1 MHESIV
7 VFSHLRWDFVYQ
19 RPQHLLARMAKCRP
33 IIFIEEP
40 IHRETSHAEFELS
53 RPEPGVLVC
62 KPVTPSSQ
70 AGFHDDQI
78 PWIAQL
84 LQELLANEGISRYL
98 AWFYTPMAL
107 PLLRHLKPQLV
118 VYDCMDE
125 LSGFLKAPRQI
136 TQREA
141 ALLKTAHLV
150 FTGGRSLYEAK
161 KGLHPAV
168 HCFPSSVD
176 AAHFARALD
185 PSLDHPL
192 QRPLPRPRLG
202 FYGVLDERL
211 DLALVHALATTHPAW
226 QIVLV
231 GPVVKIAPETLP
243 KAPNIHYYGKKEYA
257 ELPAFLSGW
266 DVCILPFALNEA
278 TRFISPTKTLEYM
291 AAEKPV
297 VSTPIADV
305 VRPYSDVVFIG
316 RTIAEFIKECEQALR
331 QDDEQKRRM
340 VAGMRRILAS
350 TSWDSTVEAMNTLIR
365 EALDKKTTRQR

>member
-19 RPQHLLARMAKCRP
+19 RPQHLLARMAKLRP

-40 IHRETSHAEFELS
+40 IHQENSAPFFELS

-70 AGFHDDQI
+70 GGFHDEQI
-78 PWIAQL
+78 PWIAEL
-84 LQELLANEGISRYL
+84 LGELLAKEQISHYL

-107 PLLRHLKPQLV
+107 PLLRHLRPQLV

-125 LSGFLKAPRQI
+125 LSGFLKAPRQL

-141 ALLKTAHLV
+141 ALLKSAHLV

-176 AAHFARALD
+176 AAHFAKALD
-185 PSLDHPL
+185 PALDHPL

-211 DLALVHALATTHPAW
+211 DLALLHALAKTHPGW

-243 KAPNIHYYGKKEYA
+243 KAPNIHYFGKKEYT

-278 TRFISPTKTLEYM
+278 TRYISPTKTLEYM

-297 VSTPIADV
+297 VSTPITDV
-305 VRPYSDVVFIG
+305 VRPYGEVVFIG
-316 RTIAEFIKECEQALR
+316 RSIAEFITGCEQALR
-331 QDDEQKRRM
+331 QDAEQKRRM
-340 VAGMRRILAS
+340 VAGMRRILSS
-350 TSWDSTVEAMNTLIR
+350 TSWDSTVEAMDTLIR
-365 EALDKKTTRQR
+365 QALRERTAAPR